1 VARSRQVSTRPRHR
15 LHLPPPIHRC
25 VVGDT
30 RLPNIA
36 SCRGRGRSPT
46 TRQRRPPP
54 LHRLW
59 ARPPLLAVGRTSSS
73 AGPLG
78 RAAPTRRRPST
89 LSPAQPCAPLLF
101 FTDARASLSGPPPP
115 LRVVPQP
122 AGSSPSS
129 SCVAV
134 DLFCLPSTPSVWV
147 VVYRPARAYIG
158 VAPVLW
164 LLSHRCA
171 CCPSLEDRGEE
182 LVLGFGE
189 SPARPRSVPATAA
202 PSV

>member
-101 FTDARASLSGPPPP
+101 FTDARATPPPWQPCRRPSLS
-115 LRVVPQP
+115 LWS
-122 AGSSPSS
+122 AASST
-129 SCVAV
+129 C
-134 DLFCLPSTPSVWV
+134 
-147 VVYRPARAYIG
+147 R
-158 VAPVLW
+158 
-164 LLSHRCA
+164 
-171 CCPSLEDRGEE
+171 
-182 LVLGFGE
+182 
-189 SPARPRSVPATAA
+189 SPARRFFAFVVVCCRRSVLPTIYAVCVGRGLPACSCLHWCRPNSLAA
-202 PSV
+202 FPSVRLLPKP